1 MIKLANI
8 LSQISHQELIG
19 NSDKLI
25 RGLAFD
31 SRKVENDFL
40 FVATRGTQVDGHE
53 YIAKAIENGAICIVC
68 ETIPTELNIS
78 ICYIRVKDSQESL
91 GKIASYWYGSP
102 SERLKLVGVTGT
114 NGKTTIASL
123 LYTLFADLGYSC
135 GLLST
140 IENKIDKQK
149 IKATHT
155 TPDALQ
161 LNALL
166 AQMVEAGCSHCFME
180 VSSHA
185 LAQKR
190 TTGLKFEGGIFTNLS
205 HDHLDFHKT
214 VPEYIKAKKLFF
226 DGLSKSAFGLSNS
239 DDKNGLVMLQNCKAQ
254 THTYSLKSLATFKGR
269 IIENQIGGLHMQI
282 DENEIYCRLVGQF
295 NAYNL
300 LAIYGAAILLGE
312 SKEEVL
318 PILSNL
324 QSVSGRFDYQQTPEG
339 ITIIVDYAHTP
350 DALKNVLETIN
361 QLQHSDNKI
370 ITVVGAGGNRDKS
383 KRPEMAKIAAQLSD
397 RLILTSDNPR
407 FEDPENILSD
417 MQAGLNEEQQKRSLT
432 ITKREE
438 AIKTAYFLAQKGDI
452 LLIAGKGHENY
463 QEIQGVRHPFDDK
476 EVINNLLKK
485 TR

>member
-1 MIKLANI
+1 MKLAEIYN
-8 LSQISHQELIG
+8 QIETLKIWG
-19 NSDKLI
+19 NTDKSI
-25 RGLAFD
+25 QGLAFD
-31 SRKVENDFL
+31 SRKVEKDFL
-40 FVATRGTQVDGHE
+40 FVATRGTQVDGHD
-53 YIAKAIENGAICIVC
+53 YVSKAIENGASSIVC
-68 ETIPTELNIS
+68 ETLPTELNS
-78 ICYIRVKDSQESL
+78 SVCYIQVKDSQESL
-91 GKIASYWYGSP
+91 GLIAAYWYGNP
-102 SERLKLVGVTGT
+102 SKKLKLVGVTGT

-123 LYTLFADLGYSC
+123 LYALFTNLGYSC

-140 IENKIDKQK
+140 IENKIDKK
-149 IKATHT
+149 AFPATHT
-155 TPDALQ
+155 TADALKI
-161 LNALL
+161 NALL
-166 AQMVEAGCSHCFME
+166 AQMLDAGCSYCFME

-190 TTGLKFEGGIFTNLS
+190 TAGLHFEGGIFSNLS

-226 DGLSKSAFGLSNS
+226 DALPKTAFALSNN
-239 DDKNGLVMLQNCKAQ
+239 DDKNGMVMLQNCKAQ
-254 THTYSLKSLATFKGR
+254 KHTYSLKSLASFKGR

-300 LAIYGAAILLGE
+300 MAIYGAAILLGE
-312 SKEEVL
+312 NKEDVL
-318 PILSNL
+318 PALSNL
-324 QSVSGRFDYQQTPEG
+324 QSVSGRFDYQQTPDG
-339 ITIIVDYAHTP
+339 IIVIVDYAHTP

-361 QLQHSDNKI
+361 QLQYSNNKI

-407 FEDPENILSD
+407 FENPESILAD
-417 MQAGLNEEQQKRSLT
+417 MQEGLNDEQQKRSLS

-452 LLIAGKGHENY
+452 VLIAGKGHENY
-463 QEIQGVRHPFDDK
+463 QEIEGERYHFDDK
-476 EVINNLLKK
+476 EVINNLINKNQ
-485 TR
+485 